1 MPKLVSRHE
10 RVLVSFGGDTDRDR
24 LKIGSII
31 SVSLGRLLSKKE
43 IDNFYRRNRLAIS
56 LSYGDD
62 RSCAGAVGKAGA
74 AGAAGRR
81 GVRADE
87 FGVGPVTECGP
98 CHAGPAVPN
107 GRRGA

>member
-1 MPKLVSRHE
+1 MPELVSRHE

-31 SVSLGRLLSKKE
+31 SVSLGLLLSKKE

-62 RSCAGAVGKAGA
+62 RSCAGAMPVSYTHLDVYK
-74 AGAAGRR
+74 RQ
-81 GVRADE
+81 GVR
-87 FGVGPVTECGP
+87 FCP
-98 CHAGPAVPN
+98 CNIPMESGSSSSLPMA
-107 GRRGA
+107 